1 MCSGAQNMSNLGH
14 MDDNEQLSKN
24 RGLYI
29 WGDFCLVL
37 CVCVA

>member
-1 MCSGAQNMSNLGH
+1 LGH

-37 CVCVA
+37 CVCVWLETAKEV